1 VADPSGLFVA
11 VVVGGLALLCSVGLI
26 YHGVYALFHLREDI
40 QALRMATVTAGVGL
54 FMWRLMQIILIH

>member
-1 VADPSGLFVA
+1 
-11 VVVGGLALLCSVGLI
+11 
-26 YHGVYALFHLREDI
+26 VYALFHLREDI